1 MLKINKSINKQKMTN
16 KKITITAGAPQS
28 PSSAQGEQPPCWLLL
43 GLFRQQETLEDLL
56 RGAHKVVSCLA
67 VNWVW
72 SDMMKTLLR
81 KEEVTDLYICGI
93 ATDVC
98 VGQWLWIIPTL
109 TAFDLFSMG
118 MRIRGLNVSASTAFH
133 SQELGF
139 RTILIEDASRGIKV
153 MKSNSD
159 HVFFCTWK

>member
-1 MLKINKSINKQKMTN
+1 MLKINKQKMTN

-56 RGAHKVVSCLA
+56 RGAHKVAWCLA

-98 VGQWLWIIPTL
+98 VGQWLWIIPTF

-153 MKSNSD
+153 MKSNRD
-159 HVFFCTWK
+159 HVL

>member
-1 MLKINKSINKQKMTN
+1 MPKICWKSTSTLALNKKLTN
-16 KKITITAGAPQS
+16 KKITITTGAPES

-56 RGAHKVVSCLA
+56 RGAHKVAWCLA

-109 TAFDLFSMG
+109 TAFDYSRWEWELEDLMFQP
-118 MRIRGLNVSASTAFH
+118 RQRSTAKNLA
-133 SQELGF
+133 SEQSWS
-139 RTILIEDASRGIKV
+139 RTQAEE
-153 MKSNSD
+153 
-159 HVFFCTWK
+159 